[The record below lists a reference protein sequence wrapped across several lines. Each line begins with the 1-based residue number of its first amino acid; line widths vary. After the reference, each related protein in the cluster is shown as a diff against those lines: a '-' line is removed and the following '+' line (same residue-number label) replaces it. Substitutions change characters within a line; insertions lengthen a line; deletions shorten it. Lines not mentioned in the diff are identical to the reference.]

1 MKKVLIILVLL
12 PFIVF
17 GQNSRKLKGVVK
29 NSEQQPLYLA
39 NILIEP
45 SHKGIATDKN
55 GFFELSVFDNSDESL
70 VISYIGYEQKRIIL
84 DSVKNFDLVS
94 IELSKKIL
102 NSQTILVEGINA
114 NKHEQTFTLSSL
126 NKQRL
131 SENYTFQDVPEMI
144 SNLPSTMFYSEGGSG
159 IGYNYL
165 NIRGFDQRRISV
177 SVNGIPQNEPED
189 HNVYW
194 LDMPDLLANTEL
206 IQIQRGAGSG
216 ISGYPSIGGSIN
228 IITSN
233 FSDKPVSSV
242 LFGIGDYNTRKYGVS
257 VGSGIVNN
265 KYSYYFSLSNVL
277 TSGYR
282 DNSWADF
289 KSFYFSAVRF
299 DDDITTQINIYG
311 GLVKDGL
318 AYTGLPKFAITDKKL
333 RRMNHS
339 YWSANATEYSYELFR
354 RPEEK
359 EEFFQPHFEIL
370 NEINLTKNITLNSA
384 LFLILGNGYFDYDA
398 SWADSSYFRL
408 TGNNGFSS
416 TANPGNAIIRAMVE
430 NKQWGWIPRI
440 SFKHKNGELI
450 AGAEVR
456 VHRSIHWG
464 NINYAENL
472 PSGVT
477 PSFRYYYYEGGKD
490 IFNLFVNENYKIND
504 NLRIAGEI
512 QLAYN
517 KYLLFNEKYLS
528 NDFKID
534 NLFLNPRIGLN
545 YKFNSNISSYIS
557 LAYVSREPRLKN
569 YYDAAESSGGALPQ
583 FEQNSN
589 GTYNFENP
597 LVKPEKMLSFDLGVN
612 FKNELND
619 LGLNF
624 YLMQFNDE
632 IISNGQLDR
641 FGQPMTGNMNK
652 TMHYGIE
659 FSVVSK
665 PYSFIEF
672 VGNLNLNK
680 NYISEGYTYIEDP
693 NTGQVVKQD
702 LSNNLIS
709 GFPNILFNTAINF
722 NYKNLSVQLTGKYLG
737 KFYSDNYYTNLS
749 TYLQQY
755 PDFVDYSDNV
765 VDSYFI
771 TNLQLNYSFALL
783 PISENIKLTF
793 QINNIFD
800 KLYASYA
807 YGKEYF
813 PGAERN
819 FYIATKVEF

>member
-1 MKKVLIILVLL
+1 MKKFFIILVFL
-12 PFIVF
+12 PFIIYC
-17 GQNSRKLKGVVK
+17 QNKHTLKGIVT
-29 NSEQQPLYLA
+29 NSEHQSLQFA
-39 NILIEP
+39 NILLEP
-45 SHKGIATDKN
+45 SNKGTATDKN
-55 GFFELSVFDNSDESL
+55 GYFEIALIENTDKILAV
-70 VISYIGYEQKRIIL
+70 SYIGYEQKRIMLDSIKNHDMISIIL
-84 DSVKNFDLVS
+84 D
-94 IELSKKIL
+94 KKLLI
-102 NSQTILVEGINA
+102 SQTILVDGINA
-114 NKHEQTFTLSSL
+114 KKNEQTFTLSTIEK
-126 NKQRL
+126 NRL
-131 SENYTFQDVPEMI
+131 SKNYTVQDVPEMI

-233 FSDKPVSSV
+233 FSEKPISNVM
-242 LFGIGDYNTRKYGVS
+242 FGIGDYNTRKYGVS

-277 TSGYR
+277 TTGYR

-289 KSFYFSAVRF
+289 KSFYLSAVRF
-299 DDDITTQINIYG
+299 DDAVTTQINIYG

-318 AYTGLPKFAITDKKL
+318 AYTGLPKFAVTDKKL

-339 YWSANATEYSYELFR
+339 YWSADETGFTYELYR

-370 NEINLTKNITLNSA
+370 NEINLNKDITLNSA
-384 LFLILGNGYFDYDA
+384 LFLIIGNGYFDYDA

-408 TGNNGFSS
+408 TTNNGFNSLS
-416 TANPGNAIIRAMVE
+416 NPGNAIIRAMVE

-440 SFKHKNGELI
+440 SYKHHNGELI

-456 VHRSIHWG
+456 IHRSIHWG

-472 PSGVT
+472 PVGVT
-477 PSFRYYYYEGGKD
+477 PNFRYYYYEGGKD
-490 IFNLFVNENYKIND
+490 IYNLFINENYKFND
-504 NLRIAGEI
+504 NLRIAAEI

-517 KYLLFNEKYLS
+517 KYLLFNEKYS
-528 NDFKID
+528 NNNFEVKNI
-534 NLFLNPRIGLN
+534 FLNPRIGVN
-545 YKFNSNISSYIS
+545 YKFNSNISSYFSI
-557 LAYVSREPRLKN
+557 AHVSREPRLKN
-569 YYDAAESSGGALPQ
+569 YYDAAESSGGAVPQ
-583 FEQNSN
+583 FQQNSD
-589 GTYNFENP
+589 GTYNFDNP
-597 LVKPEKMLSFDLGVN
+597 LVKPEKMLSLDLGIN
-612 FKNELND
+612 YKNDFND

-624 YLMQFNDE
+624 YFMQFNDE

-641 FGQPMTGNMNK
+641 FGQPITGNMNK

-659 FSVVSK
+659 LSVVTK

-672 VGNLNLNK
+672 IGNININK
-680 NYISEGYTYIEDP
+680 NYISDGFTYIEDP
-693 NTGQVVKQD
+693 STGNIVKQD
-702 LSNNLIS
+702 LTDNLIG
-709 GFPNILFNTAINF
+709 GFPNILLNAAINF
-722 NYKNLSVQLTGKYLG
+722 NYENLSIQLSGKYLG
-737 KFYSDNYYTNLS
+737 KFYSDNYYNKLNE
-749 TYLQQY
+749 YLQKY
-755 PDFVDYSDNV
+755 ADFVDYSDNV
-765 VDSYFI
+765 VDPYFI
-771 TNLQLNYSFALL
+771 ANLQLNYNFSLQ
-783 PISENIKLTF
+783 PISENIKLTL
-793 QINNIFD
+793 QVNNLFD

-807 YGKEYF
+807 YGKEFF

-819 FYIATKVEF
+819 IYFATKVEF